1 MEGGE
6 AMQHLT
12 NFLIITL
19 TIYVTLWIIV
29 KLYKVIER
37 LWESL

>member
-6 AMQHLT
+6 AMQYLA
-12 NFLIITL
+12 NFIIITL
-19 TIYVTLWIIV
+19 TIYVSLWIIV

-37 LWESL
+37 LWKSL